1 MRLSDSKTAIEE
13 VTKKPS
19 SVLLDNCQMIKNEV
33 TEQGD
38 PHLMRLESLENK
50 KNEATEQFHPDSVD
64 IEDSEMIKSE
74 VRFVIFWTSPA
85 KIQPSKVSTM
95 YSDNSLAQLFQYVF
109 AVGQFSWKHFPVH
122 ECLAIR

>member
-95 YSDNSLAQLFQYVF
+95 YSDNSLAQLF
-109 AVGQFSWKHFPVH
+109 
-122 ECLAIR
+122 